1 MWKEYEIPH
10 ERGVCATSY
19 ANAFMF
25 FERPS
30 GVIFFFLES
39 MELRHQR
46 FKGGWLGIYGRLYGM
61 SKPKGNILA

>member
-30 GVIFFFLES
+30 GVFFFGIDGVTAPAIQGGLVRH
-39 MELRHQR
+39 LRSFLWHV
-46 FKGGWLGIYGRLYGM
+46 KAKKEYIGLT
-61 SKPKGNILA
+61 

>member
-30 GVIFFFLES
+30 GVNFFWNRWS
-39 MELRHQR
+39 YGTSDLR
-46 FKGGWLGIYGRLYGM
+46 GAG
-61 SKPKGNILA
+61 